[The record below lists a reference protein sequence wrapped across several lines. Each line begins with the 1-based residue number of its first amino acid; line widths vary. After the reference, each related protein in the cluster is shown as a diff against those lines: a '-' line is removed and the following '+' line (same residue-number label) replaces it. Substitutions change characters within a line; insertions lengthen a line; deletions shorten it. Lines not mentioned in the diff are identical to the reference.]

1 MFNQAL
7 ALARESYS
15 EERNGEL
22 GRLIAVSRQVVSGI
36 NYRMIFMTDDGEFEV
51 TVYIQPWTDTKEVLD
66 MKPLT
71 VRD

>member
-1 MFNQAL
+1 MFNQAE

-22 GRLIAVSRQVVSGI
+22 GTLIAVSRQVVSGI